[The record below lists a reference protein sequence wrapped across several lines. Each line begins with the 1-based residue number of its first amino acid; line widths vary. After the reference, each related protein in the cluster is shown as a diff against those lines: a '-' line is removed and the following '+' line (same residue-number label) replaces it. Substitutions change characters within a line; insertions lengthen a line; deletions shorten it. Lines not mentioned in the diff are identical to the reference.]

1 MDYKERERIQKEF
14 EAKLVKEFPNL
25 YRNMRGD
32 PSKTCMAWGISV
44 SPGWF
49 DIIWELS
56 QKLETMI
63 LNIPEDKRPE
73 YMAAQVKEKFGGLRF
88 YMEASTPEM
97 NAFIK
102 EAEDRCWD
110 TCEQCGKPGQVVKAG
125 WLYVSCK
132 EHAKKEHQT
141 QFEDT

>member
-1 MDYKERERIQKEF
+1 MIPSKGYSPNIPDDEKWILLQEVCITDSKNPKLIHM
-14 EAKLVKEFPNL
+14 AKL
-25 YRNMRGD
+25 
-32 PSKTCMAWGISV
+32 
-44 SPGWF
+44 
-49 DIIWELS
+49 IWELS

-63 LNIPEDKRPE
+63 LNIPEDKRSE

>member
-1 MDYKERERIQKEF
+1 MDRKNTQTEF
-14 EAKLVKEFPNL
+14 ETKLVKEFPNL

-32 PSKTCMAWGISV
+32 PRQTCMAWGIAV
-44 SPGWF
+44 SAGWY
-49 DIIWELS
+49 DIIYGLS

-63 LNIPEDKRPE
+63 QNIPEDKRPE

-88 YMEASTPEM
+88 YMEASTTEM
-97 NAFIK
+97 DAFIK
-102 EAEDRCWD
+102 EAEETCWH
-110 TCEQCGKPGQVVKAG
+110 TCETCGQPGKLVKAG